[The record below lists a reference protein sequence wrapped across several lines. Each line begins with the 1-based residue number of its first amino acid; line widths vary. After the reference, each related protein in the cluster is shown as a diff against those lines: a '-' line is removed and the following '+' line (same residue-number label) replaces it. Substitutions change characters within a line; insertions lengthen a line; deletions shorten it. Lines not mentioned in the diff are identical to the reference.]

1 MTEVSNV
8 DNSKSITHVS
18 LCTGYGGIDLGL
30 RRSLPNLKT
39 ICYVER
45 DAFAIANLVGKI
57 EEDKMDAA
65 PIWSD
70 LRTFPSE
77 QFRDRVD
84 IISGG
89 YPCQPFSK
97 AGSRKGEEDPRHLW
111 PYVKRAVATI
121 HPRLCF
127 FENVEGHI
135 TLGLK
140 DVLHDLGELGYECA
154 AGTFSAEECGAPHGR
169 KRLFILAHAYRS
181 GRIEDCFNGKLRAD
195 RIKQPPEDR
204 WPSRPSEAQKEWESP
219 RVLADTNSSRRHKQT
234 KGRDKE
240 RDRIENCSEKL
251 ADPQMHDRRD
261 LRQRGEARRS
271 EQHSGRDS
279 EPRVGGGSHGNTER
293 VDPALNRLDRLRLL
307 GNGVIPAQCDKAFRY
322 LVRELQNAAQSI

>member
-1 MTEVSNV
+1 MREVLNV
-8 DNSKSITHVS
+8 DNSKSVTHLS

-30 RRSLPNLKT
+30 RRSLPDLKT

-45 DAFAIANLVGKI
+45 DSFAIANLVSKI

-127 FENVEGHI
+127 LENVEGHI

-195 RIKQPPEDR
+195 RIEQPPKDR
-204 WPSRPSEAQKEWESP
+204 WPSRPTEAQKEWESP
-219 RVLADTNSSRRHKQT
+219 RV
-234 KGRDKE
+234 
-240 RDRIENCSEKL
+240 CEKL

-279 EPRVGGGSHGNTER
+279 QPRLGGGSHGNTER